1 LSSAQKKKLPDDL
14 QWLFYCQCAQSLY
27 ILAMISSFARFTLY
41 ALLLLPISAQEKP
54 STEKTKEDGKK
65 NESVS
70 TAKDVTTEG
79 SVIIE
84 GKKIP
89 YKTTTGKITLFKD
102 DATPRASIFHVS
114 YIRADVDSAKRPV
127 TFAFNGGPGSSAVWL
142 HLGALGPRIIQF
154 PGDGTQPISPPAQWG
169 NNAASILDVSDL
181 VFIDPVS
188 TGYSRAE
195 KDTKPGDFH
204 GVDEDIESVGDFI
217 RMWVTKNKRWQSAKF
232 LLGESYGGVRAA
244 GLSHFL
250 QSRYAMSLNGVV
262 MLSTL
267 MDFQT
272 LSPAGGNDLAYQV
285 FLPTMTS
292 VAHYHGVIQGSRD
305 ELITKSRAFAFGP
318 YVNAL
323 QQGNQLPEAEKKAM
337 ASQLAALTGLP
348 SPLIEQLNLR
358 IDPSRFRGELLKS
371 KGKVI
376 GRFDARVAW
385 DDMDA
390 SESHADYDP
399 SYSLAYG
406 AFGTAMLGY
415 LTSELDWQE
424 NQPYEI
430 LTGKVHPWR
439 WNASNGYVNLTGK
452 LASAMRDNPKLRVLV
467 QCGNTDLATP
477 SDGMLYSTRQML
489 ALPAEFQKNITFT
502 WYEGGHMFYLN
513 PPDLKKMR
521 KDLVEFITAQ
531 PQP

>member
-1 LSSAQKKKLPDDL
+1 MNLPLFCSALCCLMLLPL
-14 QWLFYCQCAQSLY
+14 CAQV
-27 ILAMISSFARFTLY
+27 
-41 ALLLLPISAQEKP
+41 AQHT
-54 STEKTKEDGKK
+54 TEKTKEDAKK
-65 NESVS
+65 NESS
-70 TAKDVTTEG
+70 AAPKDVITEG
-79 SVIIE
+79 VVNIE
-84 GKKIP
+84 GKKVP
-89 YKTTTGKITLFKD
+89 YKTTTGKITLLKD
-102 DATPRASIFHVS
+102 DGAPRASIFHVS
-114 YIRADVDSAKRPV
+114 YVRSDIDAANRPV

-142 HLGALGPRIIQF
+142 HLGALGPRIIQVN
-154 PGDGTQPISPPAQWG
+154 GDGTQPITPPAQWG
-169 NNAASILDVSDL
+169 NNGSSILDVSDL

-195 KDTKPGDFH
+195 KDAKAGDFH

-217 RMWVTKNKRWQSAKF
+217 RMWVTKNKRWQSPKF

-272 LSPAGGNDLAYQV
+272 LSPASGNDLAYQV

-292 VAHYHGVIQGSRD
+292 VAHYHGVIQGDRD
-305 ELITKSRAFAFGP
+305 ELVKKSRSFAFGP
-318 YVNAL
+318 YATAL
-323 QQGNQLPEAEKKAM
+323 QQGNQLADSEKKSLA
-337 ASQLAALTGLP
+337 AQLASLTGL
-348 SPLIEQLNLR
+348 SAALVEQLHLR
-358 IDPSRFRGELLKS
+358 IDPSRFRGELLKN

-390 SESHADYDP
+390 TESHADYDP

-415 LTSELDWQE
+415 LTNELNWQE

-439 WNASNGYVNLTGK
+439 WNANNGYVNLTSR

-467 QCGNTDLATP
+467 QCGYTDLATP
-477 SDGMLYSTRQML
+477 ADGMLHSTRQML
-489 ALPAEFQKNITFT
+489 ALPQPLQKNISFT

-521 KDLVEFITAQ
+521 SDLVNFITAK
-531 PQP
+531 P